1 MTMAEFVFTMC
12 SVMNLLGATDTAGT
26 LFGAFHIHT
35 QACVNHGIVR
45 NQSLCSLNDEKQMK

>member
-26 LFGAFHIHT
+26 LFRGFFT
-35 QACVNHGIVR
+35 YTRKRV
-45 NQSLCSLNDEKQMK
+45 